1 MAFHNVPPN
10 GFPDLPDVEELEAV
24 VKDVTTLKTS
34 VSGLSEDVSDL
45 EEQKANQITIA
56 PAFNA
61 ETTYEVGDLVYYNGL
76 SYRCTNEHT
85 GEWDADDFTGTTIEN
100 ELASLKSG
108 LTNLTSA
115 NGGDAVDITDRVGSA
130 NAYLVPANGYITL
143 DTGASS
149 SGGIDI
155 RITGANGY
163 GLAYIIISSVT
174 SNVVQSVYVRKGM
187 YAYITSNTTGS
198 SIVKF
203 RPFT

>member
-1 MAFHNVPPN
+1 MGALTHNGEVLQS
-10 GFPDLPDVEELEAV
+10 LP
-24 VKDVTTLKTS
+24 
-34 VSGLSEDVSDL
+34 
-45 EEQKANQITIA
+45 ANASQIN
-56 PAFNA
+56 F
-61 ETTYEVGDLVYYNGL
+61 DK
-76 SYRCTNEHT
+76 
-85 GEWDADDFTGTTIEN
+85 TGTNLNSTQVEN
-100 ELASLKSG
+100 AIKEVNTKVNTNTNDIAQLRSG

-163 GLAYIIISSVT
+163 GLAYIIISAVT

-198 SIVKF
+198 STVKF